1 MLLSRYEFL
10 SRDVTSVGDNRMRA
24 KLIEFNYS
32 NARYD
37 FDLSLEIIRPL
48 ISATFVAIN
57 GGRK

>member
-1 MLLSRYEFL
+1 
-10 SRDVTSVGDNRMRA
+10 MRA